1 MDKHI
6 LVYLAITMIVST
18 AIAIQIPTTKQ
29 IPYEDTEVYYVD
41 VPYQKPVY
49 KTVEHS
55 DPIYET
61 VERSNPIYQ
70 TAERSEPVYETLYTF
85 TLKDEL
91 FLDYDI
97 WTLDNVYKFE
107 KTYTGTDFWDNSNY
121 NIKLYYYTSLPDGS
135 KTYQSYNEINSWS
148 TTSYEKIVTY
158 NKWDEQ
164 VVAGYDTWTE
174 EVVIGYDTETEEV
187 IDHHETAYRPEK
199 RYRTVTKYKAVTKT
213 VYKWID
219 IAVNGKTVR
228 V

>member
-6 LVYLAITMIVST
+6 IVYLAIIMIVST
-18 AIAIQIPTTKQ
+18 AIVIQIPITKQ
-29 IPYEDTEVYYVD
+29 IPYEDKEIYYVD

-55 DPIYET
+55 DPT
-61 VERSNPIYQ
+61 YQ
-70 TAERSEPVYETLYTF
+70 TVERSEPVYETLYTF
-85 TLKDEL
+85 TLKDEM
-91 FLDYDI
+91 FTDYDI
-97 WTLDNVYKFE
+97 WTRDNVYKFE
-107 KTYTGTDFWDNSNY
+107 KTYTGTDFWGNSNY

-158 NKWDEQ
+158 NKWDDQ

-174 EVVIGYDTETEEV
+174 EV
-187 IDHHETAYRPEK
+187 IDHYETAYRPEK
-199 RYRTVTKYKAVTKT
+199 RYRTVTKYKAVTKI
-213 VYKWID
+213 VYEWID